1 MAKSFESLDS
11 QNQDE
16 ERFPR
21 KRIEREIADE
31 LSIPELNKV
40 ADRENDLI
48 TGGNA
53 MIMEGEVNFDYEQ
66 HRWTGEAGSAYE
78 VGQRE
83 LEEIRTKY
91 RTELPLFRLKS
102 LLRCREAKLFW
113 PYERYSE
120 EVYQPEVIEKFA
132 DKLDERERKELLGFI
147 HENLAIPLAKLQ
159 DFKHISVAAA
169 AEGGPDY
176 APYGL
181 LKAEYTQE
189 YIDKCEHHLGCL
201 NALLPV
207 LPEATK
213 EVNERLVEELQKFLN
228 WIIENRP
235 ESKIK

>member
-11 QNQDE
+11 HNHDE

-21 KRIEREIADE
+21 KRIEREIAGE
-31 LSIPELNKV
+31 LGIPELNKV
-40 ADRENDLI
+40 ADREDDLI
-48 TGGNA
+48 TGRNA
-53 MIMEGEVNFDYEQ
+53 IILGGGVRFDSKQ
-66 HRWTGEAGSAYE
+66 HGWVGEAGSAYE
-78 VGQRE
+78 NGRRG

-91 RTELPLFRLKS
+91 GAELPLFRLKS

-147 HENLAIPLAKLQ
+147 HENLAIPLAELQ
-159 DFKHISVAAA
+159 EFKHISVAAA
-169 AEGGPDY
+169 TEGGPDY

-181 LKAEYTQE
+181 LKAEYTQK

-213 EVNERLVEELQKFLN
+213 EANERLVEELQKFLN